1 MITETE
7 KKAKEYE
14 ITSSRAFLNF
24 KNDIKFMFEWNKEN
38 GIWEINVGGGERSK
52 DAISDFLTKL
62 SSLKCMILFIR
73 ISFTVPPDSPKT
85 IRYLN
90 CTLYKG
96 SIFPNIFSFF
106 PKSRK
111 ENKSLKKGK

>member
-38 GIWEINVGGGERSK
+38 GIWEINVGGGREIERCNFR
-52 DAISDFLTKL
+52 FL
-62 SSLKCMILFIR
+62 
-73 ISFTVPPDSPKT
+73 DKT
-85 IRYLN
+85 IQ
-90 CTLYKG
+90 
-96 SIFPNIFSFF
+96 
-106 PKSRK
+106 
-111 ENKSLKKGK
+111 LKMHDTFHQNFIYCSP